1 MSKEKWVEIEGHPK
15 YLINNYGEVFS
26 VKTQKALKWNTATGY
41 PRVNLDGKYY
51 TVHQLVAFNF
61 IGPRPDGMLVC
72 HKDDNTMNNYVG
84 NLYYGTPKDNTHDK
98 LVNGKGRKLTD
109 DEVREIKR
117 RLLNGEQGKKIAPD
131 YGVTDRTISKINT
144 GERYSWIP
152 IEARRVSENA

>member
-1 MSKEKWVEIEGHPK
+1 MSKEKWVEIEGHSK

-51 TVHQLVAFNF
+51 NIHQLVAFNF

-98 LVNGKGRKLTD
+98 LVTVKAGSSRTMKSERSRDGSVTANKG
-109 DEVREIKR
+109 R
-117 RLLNGEQGKKIAPD
+117 RLL
-131 YGVTDRTISKINT
+131 
-144 GERYSWIP
+144 P
-152 IEARRVSENA
+152 ILE